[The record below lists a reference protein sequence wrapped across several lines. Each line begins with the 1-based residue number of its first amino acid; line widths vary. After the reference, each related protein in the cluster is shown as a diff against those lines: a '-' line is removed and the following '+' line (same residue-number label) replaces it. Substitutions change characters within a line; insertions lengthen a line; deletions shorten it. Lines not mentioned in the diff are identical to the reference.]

1 MKTLSRAF
9 GLLALGAV
17 LATGTGASWAADLGQ
32 WTDGGKPIQIDS
44 QSLEAR
50 ADEGLVV
57 FRGEVVAR
65 QGELTLQA
73 DEVAVQA
80 DPTTNEIRT
89 VVARGSVRIQR
100 QDLVATGQQ
109 AEFDVAG
116 GVLTLSGEA
125 KAWQGRNVVAG
136 ERITLHLADNRTVVE
151 GARAVLYPGTQQLP
165 R

>member
-1 MKTLSRAF
+1 MRSLSRRSRWMI
-9 GLLALGAV
+9 LGA
-17 LATGTGASWAADLGQ
+17 LLLTGTGSPWAADLGR
-32 WTDGGKPIQIDS
+32 WTDGGKPIQIDA

-65 QGELTLQA
+65 QGEMTLQA
-73 DEVAVQA
+73 DEVRVHV
-80 DPTTNEIRT
+80 DPETNDIRT
-89 VVARGSVRIQR
+89 VQAQGSVRIQR

-116 GVLTLSGEA
+116 GLLALSGEA

-136 ERITLHLADNRTVVE
+136 RRIVLYLAENRMEVE
-151 GARAVLYPGTQQLP
+151 GASGILYPGEQQLP
-165 R
+165 Q

>member
-1 MKTLSRAF
+1 MKTLSHGFRF
-9 GLLALGAV
+9 LVLGAA
-17 LATGTGASWAADLGQ
+17 LATGTGAPWAADLGQ

-73 DEVAVQA
+73 DEVAVHA
-80 DPTTNEIRT
+80 DPATNEIRT
-89 VVARGSVRIQR
+89 VEARGSVRIQR

-136 ERITLHLADNRTVVE
+136 KRIILHLADNRMVVE
-151 GARAVLYPGTQQLP
+151 GASGILYPGEQQLP
-165 R
+165 K

>member
-1 MKTLSRAF
+1 MRIFSRCCMW
-9 GLLALGAV
+9 LVLALV
-17 LATGTGASWAADLGQ
+17 LVTGTEAPWAADLGQ
-32 WTDGGKPIQIDS
+32 WTDGGEPIQIDS

-65 QGELTLQA
+65 QGEMTLQA
-73 DEVAVQA
+73 DEVTVHA
-80 DPTTNEIRT
+80 DPATSEIRT
-89 VVARGSVRIQR
+89 VEARGSVRIQR

-109 AEFDVAG
+109 AEFDVTG

-136 ERITLHLADNRTVVE
+136 ERIILYLADNRTVVE
-151 GARAVLYPGTQQLP
+151 GARAVLFPGQQPLP

>member
-1 MKTLSRAF
+1 MKTLSHAF
-9 GLLALGAV
+9 GFLLLGAV
-17 LATGTGASWAADLGQ
+17 LATGTGAPWAADLGQ

-80 DPTTNEIRT
+80 DPATNEIRT

-109 AEFDVAG
+109 AAFDVTG

-136 ERITLHLADNRTVVE
+136 ERIILHLADNRTVVE